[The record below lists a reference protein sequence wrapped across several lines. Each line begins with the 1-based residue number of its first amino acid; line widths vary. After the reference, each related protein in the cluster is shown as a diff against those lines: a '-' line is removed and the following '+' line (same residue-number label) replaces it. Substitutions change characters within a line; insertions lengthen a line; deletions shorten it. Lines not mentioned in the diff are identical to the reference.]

1 MSPRPNRPLGVAALL
16 ALSLGL
22 GGCLNPFFP
31 SLSSTRVAAEAA
43 PHPDSP
49 QNVLDLLRWCWVNR
63 AYTEYQELFTEDYRF
78 AFAQT
83 DSIGAA
89 YQGWAS
95 TRDEDLRETKN
106 LFLGGAGSPTPPAQ
120 RIVLYFDPNMVA
132 MDDTRPGKMAPW
144 HKEIRT
150 GVNLTIDNGV
160 DVWRVT
166 GYARFFVVRG
176 DSAKI
181 PAELKLGPDP
191 NRWYI
196 ERWEDE
202 TAGSGGTAAQPAT
215 PDAAIRDPRA
225 TFPRPPIAG
234 HGSAARTTGATTWG
248 YVKNLYFSR

>member
-1 MSPRPNRPLGVAALL
+1 MSKRTNRPLGVAALL

-22 GGCLNPFFP
+22 SGCLNPFFP
-31 SLSSTRVAAEAA
+31 TQSSTRTAAEAA

-49 QNVLDLLRWCWVNR
+49 QNVLGLLRWCWENR
-63 AYTEYQELFTEDYRF
+63 AWTEYQELFTEDYRF

-83 DSIGAA
+83 DSAGAA

-95 TRDEDLRETKN
+95 TRDEDLHETKG
-106 LFLGGAGSPTPPAQ
+106 LFLGGEGSPTPPAQ

-132 MDDTRPGKMAPW
+132 MDDTRAGKTAPW

-160 DVWRVT
+160 DVWRIT

-181 PAELKLGPDP
+181 PAELGLGPDP

-202 TAGSGGTAAQPAT
+202 TAGSGGTAVRPAT
-215 PDAAIRDPRA
+215 GDAALRPLRA
-225 TFPRPPIAG
+225 LLLRPAVAGPVAKGTDTFWA
-234 HGSAARTTGATTWG
+234 TWG
-248 YVKNLYFSR
+248 HVKDLYRSP